1 MIVLL
6 QSVYSM
12 NSQLQDYAERLSAFS
27 EREVSVSVAGLASL
41 ARAYVALHNLTV
53 TRVAGEAYGTA
64 ELHLSRIRHLYSVCE
79 ERFRREKNFA
89 SRCHLL
95 NVLHVLGH
103 EPFSS
108 CTPWADGCDDLLD
121 DFIAHELP
129 LHRDCSRP
137 GWLWCIAR
145 WAYPLDPCSKESE
158 GFRSFRRQLAAWAS
172 QLDGKDHWPG
182 LTAGETL
189 SRLGLLNTNADTV
202 ASGIAMSLASKTAVD
217 LVFCFEKD
225 GVLADKDDDSSLIE
239 KIDAA
244 AFERLKAGKVVADGM
259 LPKLENAFKA
269 IANGVSQVVIKN
281 SDNVGNSRQTTIL
294 WQ

>member
-1 MIVLL
+1 
-6 QSVYSM
+6 M

-27 EREVSVSVAGLASL
+27 GREVSVSVAGLASL

-64 ELHLSRIRHLYSVCE
+64 KLHLSRIRHLYSVCE

-103 EPFSS
+103 ESFSS
-108 CTPWADGCDDLLD
+108 CSPWADGCDDLLD

-137 GWLWCIAR
+137 DWLWCIAR

-189 SRLGLLNTNADTV
+189 SRLGLLNANAEMFLDNAYDEAIRSVYTYCRKQTEVKATTDPQRLQAMGQLAEQASCFCAYPYDAPTRDAVFQAMGDSIHLLPAGGEEQLYALSFLVSGLCETV
-202 ASGIAMSLASKTAVD
+202 LNEQYEAT
-217 LVFCFEKD
+217 
-225 GVLADKDDDSSLIE
+225 
-239 KIDAA
+239 
-244 AFERLKAGKVVADGM
+244 
-259 LPKLENAFKA
+259 P
-269 IANGVSQVVIKN
+269 
-281 SDNVGNSRQTTIL
+281 
-294 WQ
+294 W